1 MKKMLCA
8 LLAAVL
14 TLTLMLPCAA
24 ADFAGFTD
32 QQEIKNNNAVRMLY
46 DLGLI
51 SGYADSSF
59 GPQNPIRRE
68 EVAKLMALLCEAE
81 PQAQNASESV
91 IPSCEWN
98 FSIHDN
104 AAKKAACRMSAG
116 SLFSCGIIVYW
127 QSFLY
132 IRPTA

>member
-1 MKKMLCA
+1 MEGDSALKKMLCA

-51 SGYADSSF
+51 SGYADGSF

-68 EVAKLMALLCEAE
+68 EVAKLMALWRRTRLPRSTMSPRRGLQSILLTA
-81 PQAQNASESV
+81 PSRISSLAATGAS
-91 IPSCEWN
+91 
-98 FSIHDN
+98 
-104 AAKKAACRMSAG
+104 ARQTM
-116 SLFSCGIIVYW
+116 
-127 QSFLY
+127 
-132 IRPTA
+132 

>member
-1 MKKMLCA
+1 MLCA

-51 SGYADSSF
+51 SGYADGSF
-59 GPQNPIRRE
+59 GPQSRRRRTR
-68 EVAKLMALLCEAE
+68 LPRSTMSPRRGLQSILLTALSRISSLA
-81 PQAQNASESV
+81 ATGAS
-91 IPSCEWN
+91 
-98 FSIHDN
+98 
-104 AAKKAACRMSAG
+104 ARQTM
-116 SLFSCGIIVYW
+116 
-127 QSFLY
+127 
-132 IRPTA
+132 

>member
-1 MKKMLCA
+1 MEGGSALKKMLCA

-51 SGYADSSF
+51 SAMQTAVSA
-59 GPQNPIRRE
+59 RRT
-68 EVAKLMALLCEAE
+68 
-81 PQAQNASESV
+81 P
-91 IPSCEWN
+91 
-98 FSIHDN
+98 F
-104 AAKKAACRMSAG
+104 AAKRSP
-116 SLFSCGIIVYW
+116 S
-127 QSFLY
+127 
-132 IRPTA
+132 